1 LITVPELRRVR
12 RRRYGTTKL
21 SYFFRTDRLANIP
34 VLENLASIT
43 LYADLSRPS
52 FLVFLS
58 QIASYF
64 DTCVGNLREPLQQ
77 KCLSRKLMSLTSG
90 KIILLYP

>member
-34 VLENLASIT
+34 VLDNLASIT

-64 DTCVGNLREPLQQ
+64 DTCRLLCAEPRMHAAAAREEL
-77 KCLSRKLMSLTSG
+77 KT
-90 KIILLYP
+90 